1 MAESETPAPA
11 FPPAPAPVPPAPI
24 SITDILNDVVV
35 IQQKETADKG
45 TLDAI
50 GAATHDS
57 LRSKLV
63 TWATTG
69 FPNAYTL
76 MEVAVSPP
84 AQCSDGVVR
93 GLADYIVF
101 CSGKT
106 IQEHVALLQAK
117 LDGITVSFANLG
129 YAIAIVVSKA

>member
-1 MAESETPAPA
+1 MVSPVSE
-11 FPPAPAPVPPAPI
+11 PPPPI
-24 SITDILNDVVV
+24 SISDILNDVVV
-35 IQQKETADKG
+35 LQQKEAADKAA
-45 TLDAI
+45 LDAI

-57 LRSKLV
+57 LRSKFV
-63 TWATTG
+63 TWATSG

-76 MEVAVSPP
+76 MEVSVNPP

-101 CSGKT
+101 CSDKT

-117 LDGITVSFANLG
+117 LVDMTVSFANMG
-129 YAIAIVVSKA
+129 YAIGIVVSKA